1 MKIKASRLPFEPD
14 FNNNEK
20 VYLCK
25 ICQGDWTTDES
36 GICTM
41 CQEHLDYNRENKIID
56 WLDNDEVD
64 DYIKDLG
71 FNTFD
76 EYMDNTEKSY
86 AEEENIEIIDD
97 RSIHP
102 CGDCANYGDE
112 DCMEHMKECEYSD
125 KEILKK
131 MEE

>member
-14 FNNNEK
+14 FNNNE
-20 VYLCK
+20 
-25 ICQGDWTTDES
+25 
-36 GICTM
+36 
-41 CQEHLDYNRENKIID
+41 
-56 WLDNDEVD
+56 VD
-64 DYIKDLG
+64 DYIKNLG

-102 CGDCANYGDE
+102 CGDCIYFGDE
-112 DCMEHMKECEYSD
+112 CMKHMKECDYSD
-125 KEILKK
+125 KEILEKIKK
-131 MEE
+131 END